1 MSLFLAPRAL
11 NIPISFLAYD
21 IDVPMKFENSKMAN
35 NTKIKLTT
43 NMYLYSAL
51 YVPMTVDISD
61 SCGIL

>member
-1 MSLFLAPRAL
+1 M
-11 NIPISFLAYD
+11 PISFLAYD

-51 YVPMTVDISD
+51 YVPMTIDISD